1 MLVPQML
8 NNQLRATS
16 ITAKWWRDFV
26 WLLFGEILTLRLEWF
41 WYLVQVSFGPLAY
54 MMFLWFLLR
63 PEDQNVLAYILSGSL
78 VTSLCTGAMLS
89 LGQHIGWLKDL
100 NAYEYYAALPLSKS
114 SFVFAL
120 ATRGVVLALPS
131 TVIVL
136 GFGRLVF
143 GLAIDVAIAPVLLLC
158 AYSLSGLGAV
168 IGFYSP
174 TAEAASMGTQVLST
188 ILVFFAPVFLPL
200 EHLPKILQRTSLV
213 LPTTYAASAV
223 RSVMGTGRGFPWR
236 DIAVLAACTLVSLVL
251 IPRKLDWRSR

>member
-1 MLVPQML
+1 M
-8 NNQLRATS
+8 S
-16 ITAKWWRDFV
+16 
-26 WLLFGEILTLRLEWF
+26 
-41 WYLVQVSFGPLAY
+41 Y
-54 MMFLWFLLR
+54 
-63 PEDQNVLAYILSGSL
+63 
-78 VTSLCTGAMLS
+78 
-89 LGQHIGWLKDL
+89 
-100 NAYEYYAALPLSKS
+100 
-114 SFVFAL
+114 VFAL

-200 EHLPKILQRTSLV
+200 SASSGIHAGLGEAFGLP
-213 LPTTYAASAV
+213 
-223 RSVMGTGRGFPWR
+223 
-236 DIAVLAACTLVSLVL
+236 VLARRSALDLASLTAKSNEVR
-251 IPRKLDWRSR
+251 RKRAVPGVQHRQPLEKWR